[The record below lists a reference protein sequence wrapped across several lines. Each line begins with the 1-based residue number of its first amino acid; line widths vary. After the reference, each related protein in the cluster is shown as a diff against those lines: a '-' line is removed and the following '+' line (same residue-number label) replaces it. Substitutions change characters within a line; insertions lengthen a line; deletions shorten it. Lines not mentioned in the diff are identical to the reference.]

1 MVEKRENRNRKPN
14 DWISFFMIKR
24 GFRKSGE
31 QLQFVNKFENS
42 RVDTNVTTFFSRK
55 SFVLLLISG
64 NKNNSLKLSRV
75 FKRQLSGK
83 IVVQ

>member
-1 MVEKRENRNRKPN
+1 
-14 DWISFFMIKR
+14 MIKR

-42 RVDTNVTTFFSRK
+42 RADTNVTTFFSRK

-64 NKNNSLKLSRV
+64 KNNNSLKYSRFLKDNHRV
-75 FKRQLSGK
+75 K
-83 IVVQ
+83 